1 MQLCGGLRSDT
12 AETNVHST
20 CVDSE
25 IWRGV
30 DVFKLDLILLCMGW
44 RATPLQTFF
53 LDLRK
58 K

>member
-25 IWRGV
+25 IRRGE
-30 DVFKLDLILLCMGW
+30 DVFKL
-44 RATPLQTFF
+44 
-53 LDLRK
+53 
-58 K
+58 